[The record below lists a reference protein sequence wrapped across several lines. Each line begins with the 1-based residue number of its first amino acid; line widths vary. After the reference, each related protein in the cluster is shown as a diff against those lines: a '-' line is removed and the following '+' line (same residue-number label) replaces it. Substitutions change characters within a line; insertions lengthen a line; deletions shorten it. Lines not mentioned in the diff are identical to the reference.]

1 MVNTY
6 KVVLCG
12 KTGVGKTS
20 LFRCMCGKPLECKKP
35 GKTTKDHECKVTVEA
50 EDGTVELE
58 LWDTLGLEA
67 HAMLTRSHFLLSQ
80 AVLFVYSATD
90 KDSLSQAAD
99 LLPFAK
105 IHAQGA
111 CFILIRNKIDLEA
124 TVSKDDVMEAISTDA
139 FALQFRT
146 SAVTHEGIDEMLY
159 SVASHLLKKAT
170 PMKPIGRLEGCS
182 EGATAARYCRN
193 GANDI
198 ISLQIEEPV
207 RKKKC
212 CHR

>member
-1 MVNTY
+1 MFDKLHNQ
-6 KVVLCG
+6 
-12 KTGVGKTS
+12 S
-20 LFRCMCGKPLECKKP
+20 LHFWHGDFRFDIQL
-35 GKTTKDHECKVTVEA
+35 D
-50 EDGTVELE
+50 

-67 HAMLTRSHFLLSQ
+67 HAKLTRSHFLLSQ

-90 KDSLSQAAD
+90 KDSLSQAAE
-99 LLPFAK
+99 LLPLAK
-105 IHAQGA
+105 INAQGA

-124 TVSKDDVMEAISTDA
+124 TISEDDVMAAISTDA

-146 SAVTHEGIDEMLY
+146 SAFTCEGIEEMLY
-159 SVASHLLKKAT
+159 SVASHLIEKAT

-182 EGATAARYCRN
+182 EGASAARYCRN

-198 ISLQIEEPV
+198 ILLQIEEPGEIEEPG

>member
-1 MVNTY
+1 MQLV
-6 KVVLCG
+6 
-12 KTGVGKTS
+12 
-20 LFRCMCGKPLECKKP
+20 
-35 GKTTKDHECKVTVEA
+35 
-50 EDGTVELE
+50 

-90 KDSLSQAAD
+90 KDSLSQAAE

-105 IHAQGA
+105 IHAQGS
-111 CFILIRNKIDLEA
+111 CFILIRNKIDLDA
-124 TVSKDDVMEAISTDA
+124 TVSEDDVKAAIPTDA
-139 FALQFRT
+139 FALQFGT
-146 SAVTHEGIDEMLY
+146 SAFTPEGVEEMLY

-170 PMKPIGRLEGCS
+170 PMKSIGRLGGCS
-182 EGATAARYCRN
+182 EGSAAQYCRN
-193 GANDI
+193 GTDGI
-198 ISLQIEEPV
+198 ISLQIEEVQPV